1 MLLMILSATVVMR
14 NFVFSKVDFKNA
26 FNLVSRDAV
35 LLESAQHFLCLLLW
49 VAWYYCTKTMLW
61 HPLGNLTSKVT
72 PCVHC
77 FFALSSTSW
86 LNPYK

>member
-1 MLLMILSATVVMR
+1 MLLMTISATVVMR

-49 VAWYYCTKTMLW
+49 VAWYYCTKTML
-61 HPLGNLTSKVT
+61 
-72 PCVHC
+72 
-77 FFALSSTSW
+77 
-86 LNPYK
+86 